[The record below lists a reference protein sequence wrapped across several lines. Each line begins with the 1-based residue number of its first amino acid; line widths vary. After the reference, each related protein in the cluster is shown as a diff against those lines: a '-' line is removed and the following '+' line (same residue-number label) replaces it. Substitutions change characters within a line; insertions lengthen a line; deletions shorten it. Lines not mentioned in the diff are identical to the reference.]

1 MEHTVH
7 WGREDMIKGYEAT
20 GYFALMVRR
29 PREMNADA
37 QSAFFS
43 SVKPCC
49 KYPSVHPQE
58 VSFLSNFMSI
68 EVDNEI

>member
-7 WGREDMIKGYEAT
+7 WGREAMIKGYEAT

-37 QSAFFS
+37 DFS

-49 KYPSVHPQE
+49 KYPSVYPQE
-58 VSFLSNFMSI
+58 VSFLGNFMSN